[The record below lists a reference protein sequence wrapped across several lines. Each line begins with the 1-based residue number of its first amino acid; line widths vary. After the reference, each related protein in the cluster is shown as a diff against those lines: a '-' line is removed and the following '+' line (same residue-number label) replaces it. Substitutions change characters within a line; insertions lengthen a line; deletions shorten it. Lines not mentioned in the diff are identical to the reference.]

1 MSTSLKFMIKE
12 NEEIHKQISAYSIIP
27 ASRVKLIAFK
37 CYGCPKYV
45 LKTNVLFNEAGQNLT
60 RTKAFSIFFQLI
72 KIISVKNW
80 CPHISYGCETVN
92 FISFFGAKNFLSQCP
107 TLRWGTNIFNVSLL
121 FWEIAHR
128 NVTLC
133 LK

>member
-12 NEEIHKQISAYSIIP
+12 NEEIHKQISIIP

-45 LKTNVLFNEAGQNLT
+45 LKTNVLFNEAGKNLT

-72 KIISVKNW
+72 KIISVKN
-80 CPHISYGCETVN
+80 
-92 FISFFGAKNFLSQCP
+92 
-107 TLRWGTNIFNVSLL
+107 
-121 FWEIAHR
+121 
-128 NVTLC
+128 
-133 LK
+133 